1 MEKFR
6 KHFKLRKSVKY
17 WVWLGRLAP
26 LTALVMLLIATT
38 FEMTTFTSW
47 LVLGVCILFAI
58 TAFTWWWW
66 VLDTVKELF
75 NLLKGAHN
83 RFDTII
89 TDIQEIK
96 KEINDSNRKRD
107 KQDSNKS

>member
-1 MEKFR
+1 M
-6 KHFKLRKSVKY
+6 V
-17 WVWLGRLAP
+17 
-26 LTALVMLLIATT
+26 
-38 FEMTTFTSW
+38 
-47 LVLGVCILFAI
+47 
-58 TAFTWWWW
+58 WW

>member
-1 MEKFR
+1 MTDFKKVEK
-6 KHFKLRKSVKY
+6 HVGLWY
-17 WVWLGRLAP
+17 MMGRVAPFGALFVICITLFFDLHSYLEYVLLAVAIFF
-26 LTALVMLLIATT
+26 AL
-38 FEMTTFTSW
+38 F
-47 LVLGVCILFAI
+47 
-58 TAFTWWWW
+58 AFTWWWW

>member
-6 KHFKLRKSVKY
+6 KHFKLKKSVKY

-26 LTALVMLLIATT
+26 LSALVMLLIATT

-47 LVLGVCILFAI
+47 VVLGICILFAI

-66 VLDTVKELF
+66 VMFAVRDIF
-75 NLLKGAHN
+75 NLLQDA
-83 RFDTII
+83 I
-89 TDIQEIK
+89 TDQIK
-96 KEINDSNRKRD
+96 EGDISFKVLSNAPFEESIRFIIFF
-107 KQDSNKS
+107 

>member
-1 MEKFR
+1 MK
-6 KHFKLRKSVKY
+6 KDVNKLVNAWY
-17 WVWLGRLAP
+17 MLGRVAP
-26 LTALVMLLIATT
+26 IGALFLLC
-38 FEMTTFTSW
+38 
-47 LVLGVCILFAI
+47 LVLIFDVSGWLEHALIFLGTVFAVI
-58 TAFTWWWW
+58 AFTWWWW

>member
-47 LVLGVCILFAI
+47 VVLGICILFAI
-58 TAFTWWWW
+58 TAFTLWWW
-66 VLDTVKELF
+66 VMFAVKDIF
-75 NLLKGAHN
+75 NLLQDANK
-83 RFDTII
+83 RFAEVIKELK
-89 TDIQEIK
+89 QIK
-96 KEINDSNRKRD
+96 KDYSKRKD
-107 KQDSNKS
+107 Q

>member
-47 LVLGVCILFAI
+47 VVLGICILFAI

-66 VLDTVKELF
+66 VMFAVKDIF
-75 NLLKGAHN
+75 NLLQDANK
-83 RFDTII
+83 RFA
-89 TDIQEIK
+89 EVIK
-96 KEINDSNRKRD
+96 ELKQI
-107 KQDSNKS
+107 KQDYSKRKDQ